1 MENRP
6 PGAVVSRCFRREP
19 AANIRTWLSA
29 LLLVSVLVSCR
40 NASRDD
46 KISARDDTGFE
57 LWISDHNDVLSPAE
71 IKELNTAR
79 QQIRY
84 KVMQARPGLSSADL
98 SAAVYEEI
106 NGLTANELL
115 RNGYA
120 LQIQRLKT
128 DLLNYQTQLERFQA
142 HEQDSHLSAE
152 KKEVVAE
159 ALAKLRRLMQERQ
172 DELARFSQKLTQLDS
187 DQTPANAK

>member
-1 MENRP
+1 
-6 PGAVVSRCFRREP
+6 
-19 AANIRTWLSA
+19 
-29 LLLVSVLVSCR
+29 VSCR

-142 HEQDSHLSAE
+142 HEQDTHLSAE